1 LKYKVLL
8 NKIKMKHIEI
18 NYQSE
23 NSVRAKAVLWL
34 LEKGVP
40 VHARLNKERV
50 AWNLTANDFLN
61 FKSGTLG
68 NALGQFYK
76 KEKFEPIPKAE
87 RHDVFHVLLGYS
99 TNVIDE
105 AAMQFFLWGNG
116 KPSFFT
122 VGTCIITTI
131 LFPNRFLYFR
141 DAYLKG
147 KHSTS
152 IRDWNFKLLLNENM
166 NELQHK
172 LFNSCHFGRS
182 SRPSTPLRVTGSN

>member
-1 LKYKVLL
+1 
-8 NKIKMKHIEI
+8 MKAIEI

-23 NSVRAKAVLWL
+23 NSLRAKAVLWL
-34 LEKGVP
+34 LEKSVP
-40 VHARLNKERV
+40 FHARLNKNRT
-50 AWNLTANDFLN
+50 AWNLTSDELIA
-61 FKSGTLG
+61 FKENSLGNTLG
-68 NALGQFYK
+68 LFYK

-122 VGTCIITTI
+122 VGTCLLTVI
-131 LFPNRFLYFR
+131 LFPNKLKFFKE
-141 DAYLKG
+141 AYHKG

-152 IRDWNFKLLLNENM
+152 IRDWNFKLLLNENI
-166 NELQHK
+166 NDLKHRIVNVSVRAE
-172 LFNSCHFGRS
+172 
-182 SRPSTPLRVTGSN
+182 SRTRKNL

>member
-1 LKYKVLL
+1 
-8 NKIKMKHIEI
+8 MKKIEI

-23 NSVRAKAVLWL
+23 TSIRAKLVLWL

-40 VHARLNKERV
+40 IHAQLNKSRV
-50 AWNLTANDFLN
+50 AWNLTSNDLIQYS
-61 FKSGTLG
+61 KGSLG
-68 NALGQFYK
+68 NALGSFYK

-99 TNVIDE
+99 THVIDE

-131 LFPNRFLYFR
+131 LFPNHFQEFKG
-141 DAYLKG
+141 AYQKG
-147 KHSTS
+147 KQATS
-152 IRDWNFKLLLNENM
+152 IRDWNFKALLNENL
-166 NELQHK
+166 NELQNK
-172 LFNSCHFGRS
+172 IFN
-182 SRPSTPLRVTGSN
+182 LK

>member
-1 LKYKVLL
+1 
-8 NKIKMKHIEI
+8 MKHIEI

-23 NSVRAKAVLWL
+23 SSVRAKAVLWL

-50 AWNLTANDFLN
+50 AWNLTSKDLLDFREG
-61 FKSGTLG
+61 SLG
-68 NALGQFYK
+68 YALGQFYQ
-76 KEKFEPIPKAE
+76 KEKFEPISKAE
-87 RHDVFHVLLGYS
+87 RHDVFHILLGYS

-122 VGTCIITTI
+122 VGTCIITAF
-131 LFPNRFLYFR
+131 LFPDRFSYFR
-141 DAYLKG
+141 KAYQKG
-147 KHSTS
+147 RQSTS

-166 NELQHK
+166 GELQNK
-172 LFNSCHFGRS
+172 LFN
-182 SRPSTPLRVTGSN
+182 LRNNESE

>member
-1 LKYKVLL
+1 
-8 NKIKMKHIEI
+8 MKHIEI

-23 NSVRAKAVLWL
+23 SSFRAKAVLWL

-40 VHARLNKERV
+40 IHDRLNKQRI
-50 AWNLTANDFLN
+50 AWGL
-61 FKSGTLG
+61 KSGDLLNCAKGSLG
-68 NALGQFYK
+68 HALGLFYK

-122 VGTCIITTI
+122 IGTCMITTL
-131 LFPNRFLYFR
+131 LFPNQFHYFL
-141 DAYLKG
+141 DAYQKG
-147 KHSTS
+147 KGSTS
-152 IRDWNFKLLLNENM
+152 IRDWDFKLLLNVNM
-166 NELQHK
+166 KDLQNKIFNLKHK
-172 LFNSCHFGRS
+172 L
-182 SRPSTPLRVTGSN
+182 

>member
-1 LKYKVLL
+1 MK
-8 NKIKMKHIEI
+8 KISI

-23 NSVRAKAVLWL
+23 KSGRAKGVLWL

-40 VHARLNKERV
+40 FHAKLNSTRV
-50 AWNLTANDFLN
+50 AWNLTSDDMLKFNEGSLG
-61 FKSGTLG
+61 KTLG
-68 NALGQFYK
+68 EFYK

-116 KPSFFT
+116 KASFFT
-122 VGTCIITTI
+122 VGTCLITI
-131 LFPNRFLYFR
+131 VLFPNKLFFFK
-141 DAYLKG
+141 DAYEKG

-152 IRDWNFKLLLNENM
+152 IRNWNFKLLLNENI
-166 NELQHK
+166 NELRHK
-172 LFNSCHFGRS
+172 IFTNK
-182 SRPSTPLRVTGSN
+182 

>member
-1 LKYKVLL
+1 
-8 NKIKMKHIEI
+8 MKHIEI

-23 NSVRAKAVLWL
+23 SSVRARAVLWL

-40 VHARLNKERV
+40 IHTRLNKQRV
-50 AWNLTANDFLN
+50 AWNLTSKDLL
-61 FKSGTLG
+61 KYKDGSLG
-68 NALGQFYK
+68 YVLGQFYK

-122 VGTCIITTI
+122 VGTCIITTF
-131 LFPNRFLYFR
+131 LFPNQFMYFL
-141 DAYLKG
+141 DAYQKG
-147 KHSTS
+147 KRSTS
-152 IRDWNFKLLLNENM
+152 IRNWDFKLLLNENM
-166 NELQHK
+166 SELQNK
-172 LFNSCHFGRS
+172 LFN
-182 SRPSTPLRVTGSN
+182 LK

>member
-1 LKYKVLL
+1 
-8 NKIKMKHIEI
+8 MKKIEI

-23 NSVRAKAVLWL
+23 TSIRAKVVLWL

-40 VHARLNKERV
+40 IHAQLNKSRV
-50 AWNLTANDFLN
+50 AWNLTSNDLIN
-61 FKSGTLG
+61 YADGTLG
-68 NALGQFYK
+68 NTLGLFYK

-99 TNVIDE
+99 THVMDE

-131 LFPNRFLYFR
+131 LFPNHFSYFR
-141 DAYLKG
+141 DAYQKG
-147 KHSTS
+147 KYSTS

-166 NELQHK
+166 NNLQNK
-172 LFNSCHFGRS
+172 ILN
-182 SRPSTPLRVTGSN
+182 PST

>member
-1 LKYKVLL
+1 
-8 NKIKMKHIEI
+8 MKKIEI

-23 NSVRAKAVLWL
+23 KTIRAKAVLWL

-40 VHARLNKERV
+40 IHAQLNKNRV
-50 AWNLTANDFLN
+50 AWNLNSDDLIQYT
-61 FKSGTLG
+61 KGTLG
-68 NALGQFYK
+68 NTLGLFYK

-122 VGTCIITTI
+122 VGVCIITTV
-131 LFPNRFLYFR
+131 LFPNQFHYFR
-141 DAYLKG
+141 DAYQKG
-147 KHSTS
+147 KRSTS

-166 NELQHK
+166 NDLQHK
-172 LFNSCHFGRS
+172 IFNS
-182 SRPSTPLRVTGSN
+182 